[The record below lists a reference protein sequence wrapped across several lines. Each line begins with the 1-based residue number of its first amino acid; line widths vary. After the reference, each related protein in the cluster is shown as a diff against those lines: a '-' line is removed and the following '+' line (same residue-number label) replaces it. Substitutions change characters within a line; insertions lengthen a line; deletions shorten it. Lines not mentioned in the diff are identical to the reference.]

1 MRASLIKSLDALGR
15 LKEPATVKQ
24 VQAVTGLSPAVQSSA
39 LVELYDNLYVDR
51 EHQGGRL
58 GYLYELLDKGEQVL
72 QIAIRGNECGY

>member
-1 MRASLIKSLDALGR
+1 MKSSLIKSLDALGR

-24 VQAVTGLSPAVQSSA
+24 VQAVTGLSPAVQASA

-58 GYLYELLDKGEQVL
+58 GYIYRLLDRGEQVL
-72 QIAIRGNECGY
+72 QVAIKENECGD